1 MGSILALLNVLFI
14 GDLEDPELCKLM
26 GLETPESKADR
37 VETLGLITR
46 QVRKLFLDTQAD
58 KHIPISS
65 NGKAILLHPWE
76 ITKEVYRILSRME
89 ADVTDNINCLPLAHI
104 VLAGTPEKPVPLTVI
119 HLVNQM
125 VKSHNLL
132 GNPTK
137 VQLIVT
143 DLREIAVF

>member
-1 MGSILALLNVLFI
+1 
-14 GDLEDPELCKLM
+14 
-26 GLETPESKADR
+26 
-37 VETLGLITR
+37 
-46 QVRKLFLDTQAD
+46 
-58 KHIPISS
+58 
-65 NGKAILLHPWE
+65 
-76 ITKEVYRILSRME
+76 ME

-132 GNPTK
+132 GHPTK

-143 DLREIAVF
+143 DLREITVF

>member
-58 KHIPISS
+58 KHIPISA

-132 GNPTK
+132 GHPTK

>member
-14 GDLEDPELCKLM
+14 GDLEDPKLCKLM

-46 QVRKLFLDTQAD
+46 QVRELFLDTQVD

-65 NGKAILLHPWE
+65 NGKVIQLHPWE
-76 ITKEVYRILSRME
+76 IAKEVYRILSHME
-89 ADVTDNINCLPLAHI
+89 ADVNDNINCLPLAHI
-104 VLAGTPEKPVPLTVI
+104 VLVGTPEKPVPLTVI
-119 HLVNQM
+119 HMVNQM
-125 VKSHNLL
+125 VKSHNLI
-132 GNPTK
+132 GHPTK

-143 DLREIAVF
+143 DLREIAIF